1 MAGRKRQKASAGNRA
16 GMSVIALVVL
26 VLITVLLVQSI
37 RIQNKITAF
46 NASNTQLESLIQEEK
61 DRSVELEKL
70 PAYIESDDYIEK
82 AAREKFGL
90 VYEDEIIFKP
100 AD

>member
-1 MAGRKRQKASAGNRA
+1 MAGRKKRKASAGNRA
-16 GMSVIALVVL
+16 GMIVVTLVVA
-26 VLITVLLVQSI
+26 VLITVLLTQSMHI
-37 RIQNKITAF
+37 RKKITSSS
-46 NASNTQLESLIQEEK
+46 ASNTQLQTMIQEEK
-61 DRSVELEKL
+61 DRAQDLERL
-70 PAYIESDDYIEK
+70 PDYIESDEYIEK